1 LVVPALSN
9 WLHPWG
15 WPTPTRAVI
24 ATFARSQGGI
34 PDKLAFDLR
43 VTSPLPPAAVLT
55 VHTEGEK
62 AFEGMGRCYPAGF
75 VDVAIGRWKELTG
88 ED

>member
-1 LVVPALSN
+1 
-9 WLHPWG
+9 
-15 WPTPTRAVI
+15 VI
-24 ATFARSQGGI
+24 ATFARSRGGL
-34 PDKLAFDLR
+34 PDKFAFDLR

-62 AFEGMGRCYPAGF
+62 AFEGMGQCYPAGF
-75 VDVAIGRWKELTG
+75 IDVAIGRWKELTG